1 MELFLSALGL
11 AMIIEGLPYFIAP
24 NKLKAL
30 ARRLPE
36 LPGSVIRT
44 FGFTIVLMGLLT
56 IYLGRRY
63 F

>member
-11 AMIIEGLPYFIAP
+11 AMIIEGIPYFIAP
-24 NKLKAL
+24 KKLKAL
-30 ARRLPE
+30 ARHLQE